1 MSCYC
6 CSKEQQTSVEVY
18 HTVLVNE
25 PHVIFQHISIL
36 LWTTTC
42 LLIFCFLRSINSI
55 IKKFQHW
62 KTGTD
67 SYFFARKRR
76 EEPVIKISLQSSGVP
91 NPMIPFL
98 KPWMIKFKHLRGRGN
113 YFFAT
118 LDLQSLGH
126 KCYYM
131 FDIINRFTLL
141 VSVLILQ
148 HFTTFYITA
157 WYKITNLKT

>member
-98 KPWMIKFKHLRGRGN
+98 NREWLNLSTFGGGETISSLLWIYSHLVIN
-113 YFFAT
+113 V
-118 LDLQSLGH
+118 
-126 KCYYM
+126 
-131 FDIINRFTLL
+131 IIC
-141 VSVLILQ
+141 LILLIDLL
-148 HFTTFYITA
+148 F
-157 WYKITNLKT
+157 